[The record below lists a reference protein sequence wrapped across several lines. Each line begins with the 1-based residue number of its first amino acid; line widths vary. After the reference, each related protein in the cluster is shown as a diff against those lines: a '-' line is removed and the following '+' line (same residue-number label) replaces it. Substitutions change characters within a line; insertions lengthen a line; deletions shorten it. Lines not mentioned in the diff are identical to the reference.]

1 MSVFFLFLS
10 LLVDFLYTNAPTEP
24 KPCRVEPY
32 QIKIMYY
39 AIQRKKNVF
48 LHTIIWMLFLCYCHL
63 YGYQLYKND
72 NEHYHFHLNIVC
84 FVGIRCLVF
93 PNEWMKYTACKQVF
107 DWMVWRAAINSIC
120 DLIGLSISLILLDK
134 RLIQALNEP
143 VNIEIVGKMI
153 RLILVGWL
161 ITFCV
166 SLWLILISF
175 LSVCLIGLGVFYFCS
190 IMMNLHR

>member
-1 MSVFFLFLS
+1 MSVFFSLS
-10 LLVDFLYTNAPTEP
+10 FIIGWFSVHERAHRTKTMPSRIVPNQDHVLCNSTE
-24 KPCRVEPY
+24 
-32 QIKIMYY
+32 
-39 AIQRKKNVF
+39 KKLF

-166 SLWLILISF
+166 SLW
-175 LSVCLIGLGVFYFCS
+175 
-190 IMMNLHR
+190 